1 MKSQLRGEMSAR
13 VLVAAVLALLATVG
27 GVAWAQTNDPLDPA
41 HNLALPCSSVRTPGS
56 VPRAARNI
64 SHVANVCGF
73 VGTDVEFQSRLAND
87 GLHDYAFLG
96 TMGEGMKIFDVTDP
110 ARPRSAGQYTDSG
123 WQNDVQVRGDLVTV
137 GFDPLTSGINPSL
150 SACLHGKGASG
161 GVDLLRLEFDKE
173 TARFTTHL
181 RGCVSASPSG
191 GAHNAT
197 IHPSGNWLAMVNPRG
212 HGSVDVVDLR
222 PSQPFRKYRIVQ
234 AASLGNAACAGA
246 ATGQCISNGRP
257 GTWSP
262 HDLHFSKDGR
272 TMYVAAVG
280 NDTVLVDVR
289 NVLSGSVRTIGVAP
303 NDSLPTGDVSANPQ
317 DVSISHQSDVT
328 SDGDIL
334 VVTDERGGGTSE
346 TRCNTAPNG
355 MIGGMHFWA
364 LERISGVAAS
374 VGASPS
380 SPRRIGGWFYP
391 NPTVLPDVLAAQLA
405 AMGRVE
411 RACTIHVFRLGG
423 NGTASP
429 GSIQKGFDGVSS
441 LPRRQAV
448 SAHYGAGVWH
458 IDFSRTRS
466 DVDGV
471 VESPFTSWGNTLGWN
486 VMPGAETWSAKEYKG
501 FIYAGDMV
509 RGFDVY
515 GFDECEDLACVDL
528 VPALCGVGTGD
539 LDRDGLVDELE
550 DIFGWLA
557 DDPDS
562 DGDGV
567 RDGNE
572 DSDDD
577 GEHDEDEDDRTD
589 GCAEDSDGDGEDDED
604 EDDDD

>member
-1 MKSQLRGEMSAR
+1 MKPKVRREIWGRAVAGVVAIALASA
-13 VLVAAVLALLATVG
+13 V
-27 GVAWAQTNDPLDPA
+27 GVAWAQTSDPLDPA
-41 HNLALPCSSVRTPGS
+41 HNLALPCSSVSTPGS

-64 SHVANVCGF
+64 AHLANVCGF
-73 VGTDVEFQSRLAND
+73 VGTDVEFQSRLADD

-96 TMGEGMKIFDVTDP
+96 TMGEGLKIFDVTDP
-110 ARPRSAGQYTDSG
+110 AHPRSAGQYTDSG
-123 WQNDVQVRGDLVTV
+123 WQNDVQVRGDLAVV
-137 GFDPLTSGINPSL
+137 GFDPLTSGIDPSL
-150 SACLHGKGASG
+150 SACLQGKGASG
-161 GVDLLRLEFDKE
+161 GVDLLRLEFDKASA
-173 TARFTTHL
+173 TFTTHL

-191 GAHNAT
+191 GAHNST
-197 IHPSGNWLAMVNPRG
+197 IHPSGTWLAMVNPRG

-222 PSQPFRKYRIVQ
+222 STQPFRKYRIVQ
-234 AASLGNAACAGA
+234 AGTLTNAACQDA
-246 ATGQCISNGRP
+246 ATGQCISNGRS

-262 HDLHFSKDGR
+262 HDVHFSKDGR

-289 NVLSGSVRTIGVAP
+289 NVLSGSVRTTGVAP
-303 NDSLPTGDVSANPQ
+303 NDSAPTGDVGSNPQ

-328 SDGDIL
+328 SDGDVL

-364 LERISGVAAS
+364 LDRISGVAAS
-374 VGASPS
+374 VGASPA
-380 SPRRIGGWFYP
+380 SPMRIGGWFYP
-391 NPTVLPDVLAAQLA
+391 NPTVLPDVLATQLA
-405 AMGRVE
+405 AMGRLE

-429 GSIQKGFDGVSS
+429 GSIQKGYDGVSS

-458 IDFSRTRS
+458 IDFSRARS

-471 VESPFTSWGNTLGWN
+471 VESPFTTWGNTLGWN

-501 FIYAGDMV
+501 YVYAGDMA

-515 GFDECEDLACVDL
+515 GFDECEGLACVDL
-528 VPALCGVGTGD
+528 VPALCGVGSGD
-539 LDRDGLVDELE
+539 LDGDGLVDELE
-550 DIFGWLA
+550 DIFGWLL

-562 DGDGV
+562 DRDGV

-572 DSDDD
+572 DSDGD
-577 GEHDEDEDDRTD
+577 GKHDEDEDDASD
-589 GCAEDSDGDGEDDED
+589 SCATDSDGDGKHDED
-604 EDDDD
+604 EDD